1 MVSTREQELEQ
12 MRNARR
18 IQILDVALEL
28 ALEKGLM
35 DITIVDI
42 VNKAKISRVTLYKY
56 YKSIHEILFNIQI
69 RILTELLEAEKEEVQ
84 NGTNAFEKMESM
96 FKFISHQ
103 YQTDSSQF
111 RFIGLFDQ
119 LYSKSYPTPELEEKY
134 TSITGQA
141 LFTLQEL
148 IEEGIQDGSFR
159 KDIDPRLLAL
169 TITHI
174 LLGTLYRMATRSDVY
189 EKESIDCSDELLQTL
204 ISFLI
209 TSVSHR

>member
-1 MVSTREQELEQ
+1 
-12 MRNARR
+12 
-18 IQILDVALEL
+18 
-28 ALEKGLM
+28 
-35 DITIVDI
+35 
-42 VNKAKISRVTLYKY
+42 
-56 YKSIHEILFNIQI
+56 
-69 RILTELLEAEKEEVQ
+69 
-84 NGTNAFEKMESM
+84 MESM

-103 YQTDSSQF
+103 YQTNSSQF

-204 ISFLI
+204 INFLI